1 MRTLVLCLMCAL
13 LAFGCGK
20 KEGEGTKK
28 DEAAKTEKGAE
39 KKASEGDEKVEAK
52 AETAIPK
59 EALGK
64 TEVDPVCEMNVKV
77 EEGTPHHEHDGKH
90 YYFCREGCRDAF
102 SKAPDKFLK

>member
-1 MRTLVLCLMCAL
+1 MRTLVLCLVCAV
-13 LAFGCGK
+13 LALGCGK
-20 KEGEGTKK
+20 KDGEVVKK
-28 DEAAKTEKGAE
+28 DEAAKTEKGGE
-39 KKASEGDEKVEAK
+39 KKAEAKAEAK

-77 EEGTPHHEHDGKH
+77 EEATPHHEHDGKH
-90 YYFCREGCRDAF
+90 YYFCREGCREAF